1 MTRPASD
8 ASAGGSPAAAVGAP
22 RVLVVVAESGIL
34 HSVRQWAPELEA
46 RIEFAPDLPHA
57 AVEPGLVVRLVHKP
71 TGKPVS
77 DAVIFSPRIDM
88 SPEGMA
94 TMTAPATPVAEAEP
108 GTYGFKTDLVM
119 AGRWLLTLSAKVQ
132 GEQETVSGK
141 ITFKAAE

>member
-1 MTRPASD
+1 MNRKLVLAAAGFAATVTY
-8 ASAGGSPAAAVGAP
+8 ASAAFAGANEYGFEPVRAEVKKGSAGT
-22 RVLVVVAESGIL
+22 
-34 HSVRQWAPELEA
+34 
-46 RIEFAPDLPHA
+46 
-57 AVEPGLVVRLVHKP
+57 LVVRLVHKP

-119 AGRWLLTLSAKVQ
+119 AGRWLLTL
-132 GEQETVSGK
+132 
-141 ITFKAAE
+141 